1 MAQTSSLVGTQLR
14 PVFKCDSGVVT
25 IPATSS
31 PSTVV
36 ATMILQHMIQNLN
49 VSLTVAV
56 HAIDTF
62 IVEVMFHPE
71 GPWVSYATG
80 ITSTPAG
87 LILAA
92 SGTLASQA
100 AGTGW
105 FIMDVRGL
113 YGVQVSASGSVDDT
127 TTVRILAGGS

>member
-14 PVFKCDSGVVT
+14 PVFKCDSGVIT
-25 IPATSS
+25 IPATGN
-31 PSTVV
+31 TVL

-49 VSLTVAV
+49 VSLTPAV
-56 HAIDTF
+56 HAIDGF
-62 IVEVMFHPE
+62 LVEVMFHPE
-71 GPWVSYATG
+71 GPWVTYTSA

-100 AGTGW
+100 VGTGW